1 MRRRSF
7 LAGNWKM
14 FKELDEAKEFV
25 LEFLPL
31 VSQVRE
37 RQMALAVPFTSLSLV
52 AELAKDSQLIV
63 GAQNCHWDNEGAFTG
78 EISCSMIKTC
88 GASMVLIGHS
98 ERRQY
103 FGDTDQIVSRKLAI
117 ALYYGLLPIVCL
129 GENLAERES
138 GLAFEVLSRQIKT
151 SLEGLTAADAP
162 KIVLAYEPVW
172 AIGTGRTATDQQ
184 AQEAHSYLRARL
196 TDMVGSEAAVQVRI
210 LYGGSVKPDNV
221 ASLMSQPD
229 IDGVLVGGASLS
241 PQSFAKI
248 VNYLP
253 I

>member
-1 MRRRSF
+1 
-7 LAGNWKM
+7 M